1 VSTYV
6 QYAVDGMGLGCI
18 YALMA
23 LSLALLFGVMGLMN
37 FAFGELIMIGGFTVY
52 YLRDEPALLI
62 LAVTIVVVVIA
73 SVVMEALA
81 FRPVRHA
88 SPTTLLITSFALSIG
103 LQYAVRATVG
113 PIAKPVPP
121 IAFLSDQF
129 EIGNVRVQ
137 WLDVITAIATVLLV
151 FGLTL
156 ILRKT
161 MLGIHLRAA
170 TEDFSMASLVGVR
183 GNVVIPAAFALT
195 GILAGVCAF
204 FYVAGSGSVSYQMGA
219 NPVLVAFV
227 GVAVGGLGSLYGAA
241 IGGFLLGASL
251 TILQATLPVDWS
263 TYTPALAYAGVI
275 AIFLLRPQG
284 LIARRTTRV

>member
-6 QYAVDGMGLGCI
+6 QYAVDSLGNGCI

-23 LSLALLFGVMGLMN
+23 LGLALLFGVMGLMN

-52 YLRDEPALLI
+52 YLRDQPALVIVLVVV
-62 LAVTIVVVVIA
+62 AVVVVA
-73 SVVMEALA
+73 SVLMELLA

-88 SPTTLLITSFALSIG
+88 SATTLLITSFALSIG
-103 LQYAVRATVG
+103 LQQAVRATVG

-129 EIGNVRVQ
+129 EIAGVRVQ
-137 WLDVITAIATVLLV
+137 WLNVVTAIVTVVLV
-151 FGLTL
+151 VALTM

-161 MLGIHLRAA
+161 MLGIHLRAS
-170 TEDFSMASLVGVR
+170 TEDFRMASLVGVR
-183 GNVVIPAAFALT
+183 ANVVISAAFAIT
-195 GILAGVCAF
+195 GVLAGVGAF
-204 FYVAGSGSVSYQMGA
+204 LYVADRGSVSYDMGA

-241 IGGFLLGASL
+241 IGGFLLGAAL
-251 TILQATLPVDWS
+251 TVLQATLPVDWS
-263 TYTPALAYAGVI
+263 SYTQALAYAGVI

>member
-1 VSTYV
+1 
-6 QYAVDGMGLGCI
+6 
-18 YALMA
+18 MA
-23 LSLALLFGVMGLMN
+23 LSLALLFGIMGLMN

-52 YLRDEPALLI
+52 YLRDQPALII
-62 LAVTIVVVVIA
+62 LAVTIVVVVVA
-73 SVVMEALA
+73 SVLMELLA

-88 SPTTLLITSFALSIG
+88 SATTLLITSFALSIG
-103 LQYAVRATVG
+103 LQQAVRATVG

-129 EIGNVRVQ
+129 EIANVRVS
-137 WLDVITAIATVLLV
+137 WLDVVTAIATVGLV

-161 MLGIHLRAA
+161 MLGIHLRAS
-170 TEDFSMASLVGVR
+170 TEDFRMAGLVGVR
-183 GNVVIPAAFALT
+183 ANVVISAAFALT
-195 GILAGVCAF
+195 GVLAGVTAF
-204 FYVAGSGSVSYQMGA
+204 LYVANSGSVSYDMGA
-219 NPVLVAFV
+219 NPVLIAFV
-227 GVAVGGLGSLYGAA
+227 GVALGGLGSLYGAA

-263 TYTPALAYAGVI
+263 SYTPALAYLGVI

-284 LIARRTTRV
+284 LISRQATRV